1 MEGFPEVEKKIQ
13 KTGLPKKPE
22 LIFTS
27 NCFDTDEIFKIWVA
41 NCVSNGSRYFV
52 GQHGANYGTSR
63 YMNPSV
69 EEQTSDKFLTWGW
82 QGTLKQHQPCF
93 LLKGIN
99 DIGVLPRL
107 SGDGFHFSNT
117 LSPSDGNLGYIFE
130 HSQYFLQ
137 QKQFIAGLDDK
148 IRSVV
153 TVRLHPESQ
162 RYKFNDLERWR
173 VGIRC

>member
-1 MEGFPEVEKKIQ
+1 
-13 KTGLPKKPE
+13 
-22 LIFTS
+22 
-27 NCFDTDEIFKIWVA
+27 
-41 NCVSNGSRYFV
+41 
-52 GQHGANYGTSR
+52 
-63 YMNPSV
+63 MNPSV

-107 SGDGFHFSNT
+107 SGDR
-117 LSPSDGNLGYIFE
+117 LSLFQIHCPHRMETWDTFFE

-153 TVRLHPESQ
+153 TVRLHPVSALQ
-162 RYKFNDLERWR
+162 
-173 VGIRC
+173 I